1 MTATL
6 TTLIALNFTD
16 GAIPQGSLLFDSD
29 GDLFGA
35 TQSGEGSVPE
45 GAVFEIAKTAGGYAS
60 SPATLINF
68 DAEEEDGG
76 NPIGGLIADAN
87 GDLFGT
93 AGDLFEIVK
102 PTGGYASTPATLATL
117 NSGAGPAGN
126 LIADAHGDLFGAPAG
141 GEANHWLPSICET
154 ETLKVT

>member
-1 MTATL
+1 LWRKNGAKPNNMGGRMTATL
-6 TTLIALNFTD
+6 TTLIGLNFTD
-16 GAIPQGSLLFDSD
+16 GVIPQGSLLFDSD

-35 TQSGEGSVPE
+35 TQSGGEGSVPE

-60 SPATLINF
+60 SPTPLINF

-76 NPIGGLIADAN
+76 NPTGGLIADAN
-87 GDLFGT
+87 GDPFGT

-102 PTGGYASTPATLATL
+102 PAGGYASTAATLAFL

-126 LIADAHGDLFGAPAG
+126 LIADAHGDLLGSG
-141 GEANHWLPSICET
+141 GG
-154 ETLKVT
+154 

>member
-16 GAIPQGSLLFDSD
+16 GAIPQGSLLFD
-29 GDLFGA
+29 LMA
-35 TQSGEGSVPE
+35 TYSAPRKAAKVVCPKAPYSRSPKPLVATP
-45 GAVFEIAKTAGGYAS
+45 AAPLRSSTLTLKKKTAG
-60 SPATLINF
+60 IK
-68 DAEEEDGG
+68 
-76 NPIGGLIADAN
+76 GGLIADAN

-126 LIADAHGDLFGAPAG
+126 RSPMTWRPFWGSG
-141 GEANHWLPSICET
+141 GG
-154 ETLKVT
+154 